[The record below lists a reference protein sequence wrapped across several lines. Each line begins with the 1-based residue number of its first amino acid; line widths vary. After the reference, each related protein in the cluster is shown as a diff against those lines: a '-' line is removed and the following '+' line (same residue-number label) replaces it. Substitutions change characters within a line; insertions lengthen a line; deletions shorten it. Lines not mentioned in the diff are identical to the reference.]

1 MLKKIICR
9 SINTILLLYLCL
21 GVAFAQNKGVP
32 TVKDELYPA
41 RGAAM
46 NGLIGQ
52 KLEVSYQNRILAQDP
67 GRLIAPFMQRNEDH
81 CWQGEFWGKWF
92 TSAVLAYQYN
102 PGRELKLK
110 LDEAVNGL
118 LETQSKDGYIGNY
131 DIKHRLEQWDIW
143 GRKYSMLGLI
153 AYYDLTG
160 ERKVLKAAEK
170 MADHLLMELAQ
181 KDGLIVNKGNYRGMP
196 ATSVLEPVIQLY
208 KRTKQKKYLNFAED
222 IVKQWE
228 LASGPQL
235 ISKADI
241 PVGFRF
247 PFPKAE
253 QWATQGQKAYE
264 MMSCYEGLLELYRI
278 TGNKAYKTAVEKTW
292 QSIFDTEID
301 ILGSGSASECWYDG
315 RNKQQF
321 VTMHADETCVTVT
334 WIKLSQQLLRLTGDV
349 KYADAIERSF
359 YNALLGAMK
368 PDGATWGMYS
378 PTSGIRTE
386 GTDQC
391 KMGLNCCVASGPRG
405 LFTIPMTAVMGR
417 GDGIQVNFFSDGTYK
432 LEIPG
437 KEIIELIQQTD
448 YPVGGKISMML
459 NLKSEQEFPVYIR
472 IPAWSSN
479 SVVMVNGKPLNKV
492 NSGEYALISR
502 KWKNGDKIELELDM
516 RGRIESQAGLPVHVA
531 LYRGPIVLTR
541 DMRLTGATDIDEI
554 ITPVTTADGFVPL
567 TYVQPSD
574 SSIAMSFSVP
584 CIAGSWRIGEDAKP
598 LQLTFI
604 DYASAGNTFSSASRY
619 RVWFP
624 QLINP
629 VNTGIINR

>member
-1 MLKKIICR
+1 MLKKRISR
-9 SINTILLLYLCL
+9 GINTMLLSCVCL
-21 GVAFAQNKGVP
+21 GVGFAQNKSMP
-32 TVKDELYPA
+32 AVKDELWPA
-41 RGAAM
+41 RSAAM

-52 KLEVSYQNRILAQDP
+52 KLETSYRNRILAQDL
-67 GRLIAPFMQRNEDH
+67 GRLIAPFTQRNEYH

-102 PGRELKLK
+102 PGPELKLK

-118 LETQSKDGYIGNY
+118 LKTQSEDGYIGNY
-131 DIKHRLEQWDIW
+131 DVKHRLEQWDIW

-160 ERKVLKAAEK
+160 ERKVLRAAEK
-170 MADHLLMELAQ
+170 MADHLILELAK
-181 KDGLIVNKGNYRGMP
+181 KDALIVNKGNYRGMP

-208 KRTKQKKYLNFAED
+208 KRTNQKKYLDFAED

-228 LASGPQL
+228 LAIGPQL

-247 PFPKAE
+247 PFPNAD

-278 TGNKAYKTAVEKTW
+278 TGNKTYRTAVEKTW
-292 QSIFDTEID
+292 QSILDTEID

-349 KYADAIERSF
+349 RYADAIERSY

-368 PDGATWGMYS
+368 PDGSTWGMYS
-378 PTSGIRTE
+378 PTSGIRSE

-417 GDGIQVNFFSDGTYK
+417 ENGIQVNFFNGGTYK

-437 KEIIELIQQTD
+437 KEMIELTQQTD
-448 YPVGGKISMML
+448 YPVGGKVSMML
-459 NLKSEQEFPVYIR
+459 NLKNEREFPVYVR
-472 IPAWSSN
+472 IPAWSKK
-479 SVVMVNGKPLNKV
+479 SVVMVNDQPLNKF
-492 NSGEYALISR
+492 NSGEYVMISR
-502 KWKNGDKIELELDM
+502 KWKSGDKIELELDM
-516 RGRIESQAGLPVHVA
+516 RGRIETQAGLPVHVA

-554 ITPVTTADGFVPL
+554 ITPVATAEGFVPL
-567 TYVQPSD
+567 TYVKPLD
-574 SSIAMSFSVP
+574 NSIAMSFSIP
-584 CIAGSWRIGEDAKP
+584 CIAGSWRIGDDAKP

-604 DYASAGNTFSSASRY
+604 DYASAGNTFSAASRY

-624 QLINP
+624 QLIDP
-629 VNTGIINR
+629 VNTGIIIR